1 MGVAP
6 LRPEFLTSGSLDS
19 WPLVVLVRASIATG
33 YLLRCGLFRER
44 GETDRWTEKP
54 EEAAV
59 GHSYSLF
66 TQQDNTSPTFP
77 FLEVNAMAST
87 EEKMSLT
94 QLTAM
99 VVGGMVGAGI
109 FSLPRTFASATGP
122 FGAVIAWLIAGT
134 GMYMLARV
142 FQSLAERKPDLDAGV
157 FAYAK
162 AGFGDY
168 PGFLSAFGYW
178 ISSCIGNVS
187 YWVLI
192 KATLGRFF
200 PVFGDGNTVVA
211 ILVASIGIWLFHFMI
226 LKGVQQ
232 AAFINTIVTV
242 AKVIPIL
249 VFIVIMLFFF
259 RADMFRGNFYG
270 GGLEGNIFQQVK
282 ATMLV
287 TVFVFIGI
295 EGASVYSRYA
305 QKRSDVGVATIA
317 GFIGVTGLMVLVTL
331 TPYGVLQRADVAD
344 MRQPSMAAALEA
356 VVGHWG
362 VVFVSL
368 GLLIS
373 VLGAYLAWS
382 LICAEVLFAAAK
394 NKDMPKLFATENANR
409 VPAAALLLTNI
420 VVQLIVMS
428 TYFSRD
434 AFALMLNLTSAMSL
448 IPYLFVASY
457 GFKVS
462 RRGETYDVKPEGRQR
477 DLIIAFLA
485 VIYTAFMIYAGGLK
499 FILLASILYAPGTL
513 LYVWARREQNIK
525 VFKPLDI
532 VILALV
538 IIAALVG
545 VSQLVS
551 GRIEI

>member
-1 MGVAP
+1 
-6 LRPEFLTSGSLDS
+6 
-19 WPLVVLVRASIATG
+19 
-33 YLLRCGLFRER
+33 
-44 GETDRWTEKP
+44 
-54 EEAAV
+54 
-59 GHSYSLF
+59 
-66 TQQDNTSPTFP
+66 
-77 FLEVNAMAST
+77 MAST
-87 EEKMSLT
+87 EQKMSLT

-109 FSLPRTFASATGP
+109 FSLPRTFAGATGP

-232 AAFINTIVTV
+232 AAFVNTIVTV

-249 VFIVIMLFFF
+249 VFIVIMLFSF
-259 RADMFRGNFYG
+259 RGDMFRGNFYG

-305 QKRSDVGVATIA
+305 QKRSDVGVATIT
-317 GFIGVTGLMVLVTL
+317 GFIGVTCLMVLVTL
-331 TPYGVLQRADVAD
+331 TPYGVLQRADIAD

-420 VVQLIVMS
+420 VVQLIVIS

-448 IPYLFVASY
+448 IPYLFVAAY
-457 GFKVS
+457 GFQVS
-462 RRGETYDVKPEGRQR
+462 KRGETYDVRPEGRQR
-477 DLIIAFLA
+477 DLIIAIVAL
-485 VIYTAFMIYAGGLK
+485 VYTAFMIYAGGTK

-532 VILALV
+532 IILVLV